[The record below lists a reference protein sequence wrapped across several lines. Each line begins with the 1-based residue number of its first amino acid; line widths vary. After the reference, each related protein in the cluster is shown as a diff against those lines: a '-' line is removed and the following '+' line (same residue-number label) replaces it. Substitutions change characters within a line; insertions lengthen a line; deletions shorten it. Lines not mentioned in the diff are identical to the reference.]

1 MSRKHLVGMLML
13 VGLSGVLS
21 CATAARHIGESTTEG
36 ALEAIRADKEKFAQ
50 QEDEAS
56 RRTASEI
63 TRGALEGLTYA
74 EAPPPT
80 GPGGGTLAPTGTGGS
95 GLGPVPSLASQV
107 ARAFSAELERQL
119 GPDGTGPL
127 AQSLSATA
135 GQVASSVVQQSR
147 NELGTLFPECAGLQG
162 EEARACRDSQLA
174 RLGASFSRGAAE
186 GMVQAFRPWLLLL
199 TFMGGL
205 LVGLLMFLALSMA
218 RANRESS
225 GGVGLFR
232 QRRPA

>member
-1 MSRKHLVGMLML
+1 MSRKHLVEMLAL
-13 VGLSGVLS
+13 VCLSGVVS
-21 CATAARHIGESTTEG
+21 CATVARHTTEG
-36 ALEAIRADKEKFAQ
+36 ALEAIREDKEAFAQ
-50 QEDEAS
+50 QEDDAS
-56 RRTASEI
+56 RRTAGEI

-107 ARAFSAELERQL
+107 ARAFSTELERQL

-127 AQSLSATA
+127 ARSLSATA
-135 GQVASSVVQQSR
+135 GQVAASVVQQSR
-147 NELGTLFPECAGLQG
+147 DELGTLFPECGGLQG

-199 TFMGGL
+199 TFAGGL
-205 LVGLLMFLALSMA
+205 LMGLLMFLALSMA
-218 RANRESS
+218 RANRQSS

>member
-1 MSRKHLVGMLML
+1 MSGKNLVRMLAL
-13 VGLSGVLS
+13 VWLSGVLS
-21 CATAARHIGESTTEG
+21 CATAARHIGESTAQG
-36 ALEAIRADKEKFAQ
+36 ALEAIREDKEKFAQ
-50 QEDEAS
+50 EEDDAS

-63 TRGALEGLTYA
+63 TRGALEGLTYP

-80 GPGGGTLAPTGTGGS
+80 EPGGGAMASTGTGGS

-107 ARAFSAELERQL
+107 VRAFSAELERQL

-135 GQVASSVVQQSR
+135 GEVASSVVQQSR
-147 NELGTLFPECAGLQG
+147 NELGTLFPECGGLQG
-162 EEARACRDSQLA
+162 EEARACRDTQLA
-174 RLGASFSRGAAE
+174 RLGSSFSRGAAE

-199 TFMGGL
+199 TFAGGL
-205 LVGLLMFLALSMA
+205 IVGLLMFLAMSVA

-225 GGVGLFR
+225 GGAGLFR